1 MLAPCSANRRCRK
14 ALRYFVLSYVTKP
27 TTIKAITTM
36 PANTP
41 RPMGRTDKFLPGI
54 WNLVVGEEEE
64 ASEAFGVAVEVPV
77 PVAGDGV
84 TFVADGVALE
94 LDAELLGV
102 AVETGGDGDGDDDG
116 VGDGDDGGGGDD
128 GAGAGGVDG
137 GTDAC
142 VPGEILQS
150 STSCTAALPELSVI
164 GLRVITQV
172 CVTGPSTVFMT

>member
-1 MLAPCSANRRCRK
+1 
-14 ALRYFVLSYVTKP
+14 
-27 TTIKAITTM
+27 M
-36 PANTP
+36 PAKTP
-41 RPMGRTDKFLPGI
+41 SPMGRTDKFLPGI

-64 ASEAFGVAVEVPV
+64 TSEAFGVAVEVPV
-77 PVAGDGV
+77 TVAGDGV
-84 TFVADGVALE
+84 TFVAGDDVTGDDVALE

-102 AVETGGDGDGDDDG
+102 AVETGGDGDGDDEV